1 MLVLFSL
8 LSGAACRLLLAGFVV
23 ELENQ
28 FFFKKKLLSIS
39 EGDASEPKREEGR
52 VDS

>member
-28 FFFKKKLLSIS
+28 FFFKKNY
-39 EGDASEPKREEGR
+39 
-52 VDS
+52 